1 MHLGG
6 NRRLGAPD
14 EQSAINDNLREYI
27 LFFYAMLRRIKCCE
41 RVRYICLSS
50 QDEKKNKQE
59 SVN

>member
-6 NRRLGAPD
+6 NRRLGAPN
-14 EQSAINDNLREYI
+14 ERSAVNDYLREYI

-41 RVRYICLSS
+41 RVRYVFLLRT
-50 QDEKKNKQE
+50 KKQE

>member
-6 NRRLGAPD
+6 NRRLGAPN
-14 EQSAINDNLREYI
+14 ERSAVSDYLLEYI

-41 RVRYICLSS
+41 RVRYVFLHRT
-50 QDEKKNKQE
+50 KKQE